1 MKREKYKGQFDSFET
16 PTGMRENIEKGL
28 DEKKKKRNGLIWW
41 KVAAGILILV
51 GVTFAFTLIAEVN
64 GASKN
69 RTVAHNGKDPKRN
82 VKPGTTAYTLN
93 KQQLGAKTRY
103 HDSLR
108 KVENG
113 TNDIQLSVK
122 EKPVDQ
128 NPLNGPTGITTA
140 VPFLIVNGSATTPNI
155 YNWSSA
161 GANGQGIASSFGSGG
176 GPGRNGSGVG
186 KQNTSDAS
194 ILQKIT
200 LGNRSNTMF
209 TSPINPS

>member
-140 VPFLIVNGSATTPNI
+140 VPFLLISPDSKSGAMGDVGVATTPD
-155 YNWSSA
+155 
-161 GANGQGIASSFGSGG
+161 ASSMHWN
-176 GPGRNGSGVG
+176 PAR
-186 KQNTSDAS
+186 
-194 ILQKIT
+194 QK
-200 LGNRSNTMF
+200 RF
-209 TSPINPS
+209 RRWQAKHF